1 MKTITQRIY
10 MVILTILILIPVVL
24 YAVIGKYLDSST
36 ADKENRV
43 MTEMPTLANTQI
55 SEFPTLFDAYMN
67 DNLPYKNYLVTINS
81 MADYYLFNTSSSD
94 DVIVGD
100 KGWLFYVGHENND
113 EDPLA
118 DYEGTNLYSIDELE
132 IIAEN
137 MTNARDFL
145 ASQGKEFVVTI
156 IPNKSRVYSE
166 YMPDMCGDVSQECR
180 LNQVYQY
187 LSENTDLTIV
197 SPYNDIVSYKEV
209 HPETQLYFK
218 YDTHWNNFGAYVAAQ
233 SISRVWGFEMPDLD
247 TVEQVY
253 VDSDT
258 YDLARMINLGD
269 YLKEDAPIA
278 TAYSGHMARV
288 EIQSDGMSFTGTVD
302 QGTADARKLYIIGD
316 SFSALLFP
324 YLACHFN
331 SSKSDM
337 YYNYNYSSLESYDPD
352 VVVFECVERYLN
364 NMLHFSIENGVVY

>member
-166 YMPDMCGDVSQECR
+166 YMPDMCGDVRQECTP
-180 LNQVYQY
+180 NQVNQY

-197 SPYNDIVSYKEV
+197 SPYNDIVSYKEA

-337 YYNYNYSSLESYDPD
+337 YYNYNYSSLENYDPD

>member
-10 MVILTILILIPVVL
+10 MVILTVLILIPVVL

-197 SPYNDIVSYKEV
+197 SPYNDIVSYKEA